1 MKTRELLLLCLFSF
15 ISMSVNA
22 GQYQKNERKIRLEKH
37 DSKNSPEKAGR
48 STIPFEVFAYLNSDY
63 ELISVDLDFSFSIS
77 LTTICLLLFCS
88 CMFFSRTFCSDSR
101 DALNVDILFS
111 SFWRLIFLVSTL
123 SFCSLRSAKISLSF
137 LTIFFKTNLKEK
149 DD

>member
-63 ELISVDLDFSFSIS
+63 ELISVDLKSTADVEVSVTS
-77 LTTICLLLFCS
+77 LFTNETILSDSLLL
-88 CMFFSRTFCSDSR
+88 
-101 DALNVDILFS
+101 L
-111 SFWRLIFLVSTL
+111 
-123 SFCSLRSAKISLSF
+123 LR
-137 LTIFFKTNLKEK
+137 
-149 DD
+149 

>member
-48 STIPFEVFAYLNSDY
+48 STISFEVFAYLNSDY
-63 ELISVDLDFSFSIS
+63 ELISVDLKSTADVEVSVTS
-77 LTTICLLLFCS
+77 LFTNETIL
-88 CMFFSRTFCSDSR
+88 SDSYSTFEII
-101 DALNVDILFS
+101 LNLAGLLNEGEEY
-111 SFWRLIFLVSTL
+111 RLEI
-123 SFCSLRSAKISLSF
+123 
-137 LTIFFKTNLKEK
+137 TIGDTVLYGDFIY
-149 DD
+149 

>member
-63 ELISVDLDFSFSIS
+63 ELISVDLKSTADVEVSVTS
-77 LTTICLLLFCS
+77 LFTNETIL
-88 CMFFSRTFCSDSR
+88 SDSYSTSTSEII
-101 DALNVDILFS
+101 LNLAGLPYRNYYRRYRIIRGFYVL
-111 SFWRLIFLVSTL
+111 TL
-123 SFCSLRSAKISLSF
+123 
-137 LTIFFKTNLKEK
+137 
-149 DD
+149 

>member
-48 STIPFEVFAYLNSDY
+48 STIPFDVFAYLNSDY
-63 ELISVDLDFSFSIS
+63 ELISVDLKSTADVEVSVTS
-77 LTTICLLLFCS
+77 LFTNETIL
-88 CMFFSRTFCSDSR
+88 SDSYSTSTSEII
-101 DALNVDILFS
+101 LNLAGLLNEGEAYRIE
-111 SFWRLIFLVSTL
+111 I
-123 SFCSLRSAKISLSF
+123 
-137 LTIFFKTNLKEK
+137 TIGDTVLYGDFTY
-149 DD
+149 

>member
-63 ELISVDLDFSFSIS
+63 ELISVDLKRFQLPAFLLMKPFFLIR
-77 LTTICLLLFCS
+77 TLLL
-88 CMFFSRTFCSDSR
+88 
-101 DALNVDILFS
+101 L
-111 SFWRLIFLVSTL
+111 
-123 SFCSLRSAKISLSF
+123 LR
-137 LTIFFKTNLKEK
+137 
-149 DD
+149 